1 MRGVVAKR
9 IRKLAFERTVG
20 FPVAMYQFNKAGERR
35 ERVPGLTAK
44 GEVRTNTFDMYS
56 IRLIP
61 GCTRVLIKNMKRY
74 YKESRIKGRTPHFI

>member
-20 FPVAMYQFNKAGERR
+20 FPVAMYQFNKAGKRR
-35 ERVPGLTAK
+35 HRVPGLTAE
-44 GEVRTNTFDMYS
+44 GEVRVNTLDMYT

-61 GCTRVLIKNMKRY
+61 GCTRVLIKNMKKC
-74 YKESRIKGRTPHFI
+74 YKGSRIKGRIPLFI